1 MPVPEFNIM
10 ENHAMRI
17 LIGVFVSLL
26 IVAAPAG
33 AATKYVDDLHQITVR
48 KGPGI
53 KYRVMETVSSGT
65 KFEALK
71 TENGWTQ
78 VRLSDNREGWV
89 ISRYLTDAV
98 PDSKKYETLKAKYDP
113 LEKQVKELEAENST
127 LRSDNQLLSQ
137 KIAQTQDKLAEI
149 HTEYEELKE
158 ASADVLKLK
167 NENESLARRIEKK
180 NQKIASL
187 EAKISDTFLSEAL
200 KWFLIGAGVLLVGI
214 ILGASGKRKRSS
226 LL

>member
-1 MPVPEFNIM
+1 MPAPESKIT
-10 ENHAMRI
+10 ESHAMRI

-26 IVAAPAG
+26 LAVPQAG

-65 KFEALK
+65 KFETLK

-78 VRLSDNREGWV
+78 VRLADNREGWV
-89 ISRYLTDAV
+89 VNRYLTNDI
-98 PDSKKYETLKAKYDP
+98 PDSKKYEILKAKCEP
-113 LEKQVKELEAENST
+113 LEKRVNELEEENST
-127 LRSDNQLLSQ
+127 LRANNQLLSRKMGQ
-137 KIAQTQDKLAEI
+137 SQDELAEI
-149 HTEYEELKE
+149 RSKYEELKE

-167 NENESLARRIEKK
+167 NENETLARQLEEKK
-180 NQKIASL
+180 QKIASL
-187 EAKISDTFLSEAL
+187 EAKISDALLSEAL